1 MTMTKDDIIV
11 LPHPSLR
18 ERSQKIGLITNEVK
32 QLISDMEDATHDWDA
47 SRPHEVTVALAAVQV
62 NRLYRV
68 VIIRDDFD
76 HKAEAKYTAFIN
88 PEITKYEGVIEE
100 DFEGCLSI
108 KHVYGRVPRYT
119 RVRVRALDINGKEIR
134 VKADGFLARVFQHE
148 IDHTNGTV
156 FIDHIKDSPDAFY
169 ELDDQGKLVSLD
181 YEHDVKDNQNLWA

>member
-18 ERSQKIGLITNEVK
+18 ERSQKIGLITDEVK
-32 QLISDMEDATHDWDA
+32 QLVSDMEDATHDWDA

-62 NRLYRV
+62 NRLFRV

-76 HKAEAKYTAFIN
+76 HKTEAKYTAFIN